1 MGPFAARLKAA
12 SNPSPGSRRWFFVP
26 YDQLNS
32 SLGPLSRTPPSE
44 AGVVLVESPW
54 KASLRPYHQQ
64 KLATVLTHVRHFA
77 LEQAA
82 RGVAVKHVVSPGDYA
97 AGLRTV
103 LPHTGPLTVM
113 QPAERELREDLAP
126 LVKHGALTV
135 VPHEGWL
142 TMQADFDA
150 CGGPPWRMDAFYRG
164 VRQRLGILM
173 DHGKPL
179 GGRYS
184 LDGEN
189 RERWPGTPEPPADPV
204 FTVDD
209 VTAEVGDLIRT
220 HFAKHPGTLRLAD
233 LPATAADAAALWAW
247 ALRHC
252 LPLFGPYEDAMSVR
266 SRALFHTRIS
276 ALLNLHRILP
286 STVVADVA
294 GHAALPLSSQEG
306 FIRQVLGWREFVHH
320 VHVATDGFRSLR
332 GVPVPTAASPGD
344 GGYGTWKGS
353 AWPSHKGADGG
364 AQPQALEAGVPL
376 PPAFWGVKSGLNCLD
391 HVVGEVWD
399 HGYSHHITRLMVL
412 SNIGTLLG
420 VSPRELTDWF
430 WVAYTDAYDW
440 VVEPNVLGMGTFA
453 TGDVMT
459 TKPYVSGAGYVSR
472 MGDYC
477 SDCAWNPKKNCPL
490 TPMYWHFLTR
500 NAASLGRNP
509 RMMVPVKAA
518 SKRTP
523 QQKAEDARVHGAV
536 VDALSRGRAYQP

>member
-1 MGPFAARLKAA
+1 
-12 SNPSPGSRRWFFVP
+12 
-26 YDQLNS
+26 
-32 SLGPLSRTPPSE
+32 
-44 AGVVLVESPW
+44 
-54 KASLRPYHQQ
+54 
-64 KLATVLTHVRHFA
+64 
-77 LEQAA
+77 
-82 RGVAVKHVVSPGDYA
+82 
-97 AGLRTV
+97 
-103 LPHTGPLTVM
+103 
-113 QPAERELREDLAP
+113 
-126 LVKHGALTV
+126 
-135 VPHEGWL
+135 
-142 TMQADFDA
+142 
-150 CGGPPWRMDAFYRG
+150 
-164 VRQRLGILM
+164 
-173 DHGKPL
+173 
-179 GGRYS
+179 
-184 LDGEN
+184 
-189 RERWPGTPEPPADPV
+189 
-204 FTVDD
+204 
-209 VTAEVGDLIRT
+209 
-220 HFAKHPGTLRLAD
+220 
-233 LPATAADAAALWAW
+233 
-247 ALRHC
+247 
-252 LPLFGPYEDAMSVR
+252 
-266 SRALFHTRIS
+266 
-276 ALLNLHRILP
+276 
-286 STVVADVA
+286 
-294 GHAALPLSSQEG
+294 
-306 FIRQVLGWREFVHH
+306 VLGWREFVHH
-320 VHVATDGFRSLR
+320 VHVATDGFRTLR
-332 GVPVPTAASPGD
+332 GVPVPTAAAPGD

-477 SDCAWNPKKNCPL
+477 GDCAWNPKKNCPL

-518 SKRTP
+518 AKRTP
-523 QQKAEDARVHGAV
+523 EQKAEDARVHGSV